1 MIRTIINISLV
12 RPCSNLN
19 ILIIRK
25 ETRLRDHLFDVVDDI
40 LLVQLLLV
48 LGIMCMVDMK
58 GLHVFLLFLVALFYF
73 SFALLCEGVFTIQ
86 HS

>member
-1 MIRTIINISLV
+1 MIRTFRNISLA
-12 RPCSNLN
+12 RPCANLN
-19 ILIIRK
+19 ILVIRK

-40 LLVQLLLV
+40 LLVQLLV